1 MRHCGW
7 PSIGLVDITG
17 RRRLMKRRVAAVTI
31 QMTLENT
38 SATRSMTVR
47 MRRVRQQQRERRR
60 CVHDSDDSREH
71 FSYQEYDSED
81 EESETATEGEE
92 EVRARELRRQEAR
105 VEAPD
110 IDTGSDT
117 EVTKHVHSD
126 VDFTDKDFEFELPP
140 DFNVT
145 EFLSEF
151 ESGTEICTTDISI
164 TPDSEVSRTE
174 PPDVIRNSHIAT
186 SPELISEISP
196 VSESLLSVNDMR
208 ASSPPVP
215 VRRKKSNSFR
225 ITASNINVYKPE
237 IVSLG
242 DGKIPREV
250 EKGTPPVLPLRKAK
264 IAKPSNTLSLEKS
277 VKPFEE
283 KLSKL
288 RISSAIDKPKKNET
302 ILHNSFKVETS
313 PSSPSIYGTPLASP
327 STPPTFETSKKISH
341 IVEKATGPNA
351 DKGIKSILVSKMDK
365 RITGKEKPDSHH
377 PKDCIVM

>member
-1 MRHCGW
+1 MCY
-7 PSIGLVDITG
+7 VF
-17 RRRLMKRRVAAVTI
+17 
-31 QMTLENT
+31 
-38 SATRSMTVR
+38 
-47 MRRVRQQQRERRR
+47 
-60 CVHDSDDSREH
+60 
-71 FSYQEYDSED
+71 FSD

-196 VSESLLSVNDMR
+196 VCESLPSVNDMR

-215 VRRKKSNSFR
+215 ARRKKSNSFR
-225 ITASNINVYKPE
+225 ITASNINVFKPE

-264 IAKPSNTLSLEKS
+264 IAKPSNTLSIEQS

-288 RISSAIDKPKKNET
+288 RISSAIDKPNKNET

-365 RITGKEKPDSHH
+365 RLTGKEKPDSHH